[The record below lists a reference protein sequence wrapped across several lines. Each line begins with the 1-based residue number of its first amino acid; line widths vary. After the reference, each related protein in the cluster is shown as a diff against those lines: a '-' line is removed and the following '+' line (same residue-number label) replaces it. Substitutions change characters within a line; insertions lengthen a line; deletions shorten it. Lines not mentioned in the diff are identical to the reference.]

1 MKMNYNVPLGS
12 GLNPYEP
19 KRHHILGSILGG
31 LIGGAF
37 GLAGNAQQAG
47 YTKEQ
52 MRLQSKL
59 NKDEMSHSAGLQ
71 RNQQEWMMN
80 NMYGKMTSGMKN
92 AGLNPA
98 TANGT
103 TPATPAG
110 VSLATGPS
118 GPAAHGEGLGAAV
131 TQGAL
136 AGKQVEMT
144 DAQIE
149 NIEADT
155 EKKKEESKNTAA
167 DTKIKEWESDPRI
180 LKLKERGLDSM
191 ALKTYAEADVAKETV
206 TKVAREADSIFESM
220 QLTKEQVKKCQADTA
235 KTYTAILT
243 DLQSL
248 NESEQR
254 VALLIAEQELTKEQ
268 KRTERSK
275 QAELS
280 ASAEHHKAGAAYD
293 RAGIVTRHQEARE
306 SKVRAAGQAIANKA
320 AAWRQQVLEASG
332 SVTEQGALLGAKRI
346 IGLFNPLDHV
356 SFGGSTV
363 THN

>member
-1 MKMNYNVPLGS
+1 MKYNFNVPLGVPIY
-12 GLNPYEP
+12 GTP
-19 KRHHILGSILGG
+19 KKHWLGSLIGG
-31 LIGGAF
+31 LVGGAF
-37 GLAGNAQQAG
+37 GMAGNAQNHS

-52 MRLQSKL
+52 QKLQSKL
-59 NKDEMSHSAGLQ
+59 NKEEMVTSQGMQNA
-71 RNQQEWMMN
+71 QQDWLMN
-80 NMYGKMTSGMKN
+80 TQYGKMVSGMKN

-103 TPATPAG
+103 SPATPSVGHGSSGG
-110 VSLATGPS
+110 V

-136 AGKQVEMT
+136 AGKQAEMT
-144 DAQIE
+144 DAQID
-149 NIEADT
+149 NIKAATD
-155 EKKKEESKNTAA
+155 KLKEESKNTAA
-167 DTKIKEWESDPRI
+167 DTKIKEWEADPRI
-180 LKLKERGLDSM
+180 LKLRERGLDSM

-206 TKVAREADSIFESM
+206 TKVAREADSIFVSM
-220 QLTKEQVKKCQADTA
+220 QLTKEEVKKCQADTA

-248 NESEQR
+248 TESEQR

-268 KRTERSK
+268 KRTERFK
-275 QAELS
+275 QSELF

-320 AAWRQQVLEASG
+320 AEWRQKVLEVSG